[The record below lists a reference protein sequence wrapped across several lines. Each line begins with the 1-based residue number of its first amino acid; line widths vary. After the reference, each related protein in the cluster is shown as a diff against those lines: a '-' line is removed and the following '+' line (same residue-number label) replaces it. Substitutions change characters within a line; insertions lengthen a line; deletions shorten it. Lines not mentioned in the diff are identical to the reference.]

1 MFDPNQ
7 SKPANATIKYNYSE
21 NRLYGNYKKTPKQDQ
36 YIEMPYPGNPSFPN
50 LSLGDTLYNTSKIYV
65 YGGKSHPI
73 KDLDYDGELV
83 IEHSPITNWT
93 GKVYTCIPLKTT
105 NGIADSVV
113 DQIISMTGSQMVVS
127 INKLLQQSANTK
139 AVIYNDTGFFS
150 SSNTV
155 IVCLNPL
162 HIRSS
167 LEDFHVKA
175 ADVLFA
181 GYNPKYQVVNVLQD
195 NIHGGVGIKES
206 FIEGLNNNDKKEVNS
221 IVDRAKTEV
230 NNNISVGD
238 RALGARVTSVDSRVT
253 SVDSKFNDKVT
264 KSQESEDI
272 KAAINTNNNNIDQ
285 KIKNAREQGKQ
296 DAIVQAQAQAKA
308 AADQAQIQA
317 QAKAAAD
324 KAQAELQAKIDEKKR
339 EMERCPLVPQGIPDS
354 DVYISCQP
362 SDVSTKD
369 VQSFNMP
376 LTSDMIEE
384 NKSTKIVK
392 NTLSLFT
399 IIFVIGFV
407 SYIFPL
413 IYESLVIG
421 DIVKFYKKHE
431 ENIEQRKTKV
441 LERIS
446 TMDIILSAVVLTLSF
461 GMISDGATN
470 KYYVEKSMGMLIGAI
485 FILGWYMI
493 SNLRTKTYNRG
504 LLDSIGSD
512 SNSDDALSIQN
523 ANIFNF
529 VMDMINLLGRNISA
543 IGGLL
548 AFLII
553 LVFLPLYYS
562 SKPEKGIKG
571 KIPESVSWFVLC
583 YGIVFSI
590 YIVYLIDKDAMDYQ
604 V

>member
-21 NRLYGNYKKTPKQDQ
+21 NRLYANYKKTPKQDQ
-36 YIEMPYPGNPSFPN
+36 YIEMPYPGTPSFPN

-83 IEHSPITNWT
+83 IEHTPITNWT

-150 SSNTV
+150 RSNTV

-195 NIHGGVGIKES
+195 NIHGGRDVGIKES
-206 FIEGLNNNDKKEVNS
+206 FIEGLNNKDKNEVLN
-221 IVDRAKTEV
+221 IVNPEIRNLNTKITNLD
-230 NNNISVGD
+230 
-238 RALGARVTSVDSRVT
+238 VDNKIT
-253 SVDSKFNDKVT
+253 NVDNKFKSTVT
-264 KSQESEDI
+264 KTQETQDI
-272 KAAINTNNNNIDQ
+272 NAAINANNANIDK
-285 KIKNAREQGKQ
+285 KITDARQQGQQ
-296 DAIVQAQAQAKA
+296 DAAAQAEAQA
-308 AADQAQIQA
+308 AAAAA
-317 QAKAAAD
+317 QAEQLKKAQEVANS
-324 KAQAELQAKIDEKKR
+324 AQAELQAKIDEKKR
-339 EMERCPLVPQGIPDS
+339 EMERCPLVPQGIPDT

-384 NKSTKIVK
+384 NKSTKIIK

-421 DIVKFYKKHE
+421 DIVEFYKKHE
-431 ENIEQRKTKV
+431 QNIEQRKSKV

-470 KYYVEKSMGMLIGAI
+470 KYYIEKSIGMLIGAI

-493 SNLRTKTYNRG
+493 SNKRTNAYNRG

-512 SNSDDALSIQN
+512 SNSNDALNIQN
-523 ANIFNF
+523 ANILTFLT
-529 VMDMINLLGRNISA
+529 DMVDLLGRNISA

-562 SKPEKGIKG
+562 SKPANGIKA
-571 KIPESVSWFVLC
+571 KVPESVSWFVLW

-590 YIVYLIDKDAMDYQ
+590 YIVYLIDKDAIDYQ

>member
-21 NRLYGNYKKTPKQDQ
+21 NRLYANYKKTPKQDQ

-50 LSLGDTLYNTSKIYV
+50 LALGETLYNTSKIYV

-127 INKLLQQSANTK
+127 INQLLQQSANTK

-167 LEDFHVKA
+167 LADFQVKA

-181 GYNPKYQVVNVLQD
+181 GYNPNYQVVNVLQD
-195 NIHGGVGIKES
+195 NIHGSGGTMKES
-206 FIEGLNNNDKKEVNS
+206 FIEGLDNTSCPAVPEYMPDK
-221 IVDRAKTEV
+221 
-230 NNNISVGD
+230 
-238 RALGARVTSVDSRVT
+238 
-253 SVDSKFNDKVT
+253 
-264 KSQESEDI
+264 
-272 KAAINTNNNNIDQ
+272 
-285 KIKNAREQGKQ
+285 
-296 DAIVQAQAQAKA
+296 
-308 AADQAQIQA
+308 
-317 QAKAAAD
+317 
-324 KAQAELQAKIDEKKR
+324 
-339 EMERCPLVPQGIPDS
+339 

-369 VQSFNMP
+369 IQSFNMP
-376 LTSDMIEE
+376 LTSEMIEE
-384 NKSTKIVK
+384 NKSTKIIK

-413 IYESLVIG
+413 VYESLVVG

-431 ENIEQRKTKV
+431 QNIEERKTKV

-446 TMDIILSAVVLTLSF
+446 TMDIILSAVVLSLSF

-470 KYYVEKSMGMLIGAI
+470 KFYIEKSMGMLIGAI
-485 FILGWYMI
+485 FIMGWYMI
-493 SNLRTKTYNRG
+493 SNKRTNAYNRG

-512 SNSDDALSIQN
+512 SNSNDVLSIQN
-523 ANIFNF
+523 ANILNF
-529 VMDMINLLGRNISA
+529 LTDMMNLLGRNFSSIA
-543 IGGLL
+543 GLL
-548 AFLII
+548 VFIIVLI
-553 LVFLPLYYS
+553 FLPLYYS
-562 SKPEKGIKG
+562 SKPANGSKG
-571 KIPESVSWFVLC
+571 KIPESASWFVLI

-590 YIVYLIDKDAMDYQ
+590 YIVYLIDKDAVDYQ
-604 V
+604 L